1 MKEKEKKQR
10 RGLGGRN
17 PVINMRRFDQCRKII
32 QIIHQLSG
40 LHKPYFFKKKNLQN
54 KVQRV
59 KRCFQGMNFLV
70 YLSILPD

>member
-40 LHKPYFFKKKNLQN
+40 FINPIFLKKIYKIRSNEL
-54 KVQRV
+54 KDVFR
-59 KRCFQGMNFLV
+59 G
-70 YLSILPD
+70 

>member
-40 LHKPYFFKKKNLQN
+40 FINPIFLKKNLQN